1 MDRVRYK
8 LTLYGSLAQ
17 TGIGH
22 QTDTAIYREL
32 TKEKTV
38 IIWDDTRRLQH
49 HSNGMLM
56 QAHYD
61 NDDKKILAEEIVFS
75 VGGGSIEIH
84 GMDKLVYV
92 PIDYKDE
99 MKVDNKK
106 KVYFYAPL
114 KNYHD
119 FAVMCLEKRIM
130 PHKLI
135 YEFENREVIKALEN
149 EHKDIAKVA
158 NSGNWTKLPKNVRE

>member
-1 MDRVRYK
+1 
-8 LTLYGSLAQ
+8 
-17 TGIGH
+17 
-22 QTDTAIYREL
+22 
-32 TKEKTV
+32 
-38 IIWDDTRRLQH
+38 
-49 HSNGMLM
+49 MLM

-61 NDDKKILAEEIVFS
+61 NDDKTILAEEIVFS

-99 MKVDNKK
+99 MKTDTGERKD
-106 KVYFYAPL
+106 YFYAPL

-135 YEFENREVIKALEN
+135 YEFENKEVIKALEN

-158 NSGNWTKLPKNVRE
+158 NSGSWTKLPKNI